1 MKRFLVGLSVLLVCA
16 CSTTRRSVGSMETS
30 QAQFQTL
37 RSLAGD
43 WIGTASGGGES
54 HPVETRFR
62 LTGNGS
68 VVSETLFPGSEHE
81 MVSMYHLDGASLMH
95 THYCSAGNQ
104 PRMVAEPSG
113 NGHTIHFAFLDA
125 TNLPDPKAEH
135 MHEMKLH
142 VIDANHIEEWW
153 TGYVDGKADHTAH
166 FTLTRK
172 P

>member
-1 MKRFLVGLSVLLVCA
+1 MKYALFLLSVAVLCA
-16 CSTTRRSVGSMETS
+16 CSTTRRSVGDAESSKARFAMMC
-30 QAQFQTL
+30 
-37 RSLAGD
+37 SLVGD
-43 WIGTASGGGES
+43 WAGTVDANGNSN
-54 HPVETRFR
+54 PVETRFR

-68 VVSETLFPGSEHE
+68 VVSETLFPGTEHE

-104 PRMVAEPSG
+104 PRMVAEPSAEG
-113 NGHTIHFAFLDA
+113 QTIPFAFHDA
-125 TNLPDPKAEH
+125 TNLPDPKVLH

-153 TGYVDGKADHTAH
+153 TGYLDGKAHHTAH